1 LAKEKSQELLLKETS
16 EIIEKYLKTRDA
28 SLIAEDAEFLVMG
41 NNEAATGRDS
51 IVRFLDYYNKHVFTA
66 HIRPTNMII
75 GPGKAAVE
83 ADYCGRQNLTIAG
96 ISPPKSGREVCVPVC
111 VTYEVKERKIK
122 SAHIY
127 FETEALRES
136 GGL

>member
-1 LAKEKSQELLLKETS
+1 LSKELSDSLLKETG
-16 EIIEKYLKTRDA
+16 EVIEEYLKTRDI

-41 NNEAATGRDS
+41 NNESAKGRDS
-51 IVRFLDYYNKHVFTA
+51 IVKFLKYYNREAFTA
-66 HIRPTNMII
+66 VVRPRNLIV
-75 GPGKAAVE
+75 GAGKAAIE
-83 ADYCGRQNLTIAG
+83 ADFCGKQNLVIAG
-96 ISPPKSGREVCVPVC
+96 ISPARSGREVCVPVC
-111 VTYEVKERKIK
+111 VTYEVKDRKII